1 MATKED
7 LEGITEE
14 DVIEVTYRLG
24 LQTKDNEIIK
34 RQIFYFLEYIPC
46 DVEPQRKSVKQEDGI
61 RVTNDPEGDSEGDII
76 ALLDVDKIRRYIPL
90 D

>member
-7 LEGITEE
+7 LEGITKG

-24 LQTKDNEIIK
+24 LQTKDKEITK
-34 RQIFYFLEYIPC
+34 RRPFYFLEYLPNN
-46 DVEPQRKSVKQEDGI
+46 VEPQRKPVKQKDGI
-61 RVTNDPEGDSEGDII
+61 RVTNFEDDHYGIII
-76 ALLDVDKIRRYIPL
+76 ALLDVDNIKKYVPL

>member
-24 LQTKDNEIIK
+24 LQTKENEIIK